1 MRGKQEQPPDVFF
14 HIAGMY
20 KALHQQEAEDRKGQ
34 PSGEAQHHVQP
45 VQRIGGKGV
54 PREGAAVQPG
64 VRIPASMQDA
74 PMWSTSMVMQAMVL
88 RAVPLEAAARGK
100 CGHKKHLGQFVKN
113 RYKNYN
119 GGKVAFPA
127 SAAAKSAQ
135 SMHKSAQNA

>member
-1 MRGKQEQPPDVFF
+1 MFGKRLTFQV
-14 HIAGMY
+14 
-20 KALHQQEAEDRKGQ
+20 KT
-34 PSGEAQHHVQP
+34 GEAQHHVQP

-64 VRIPASMQDA
+64 RKDTRLNAGRADVVHQHGDA
-74 PMWSTSMVMQAMVL
+74 GNGFKGGA
-88 RAVPLEAAARGK
+88 AEAAALGK

-135 SMHKSAQNA
+135 SVHKSAQNA